1 MKKLII
7 NLNIMIICVLPDNIS
22 FFEMGNAC
30 KAKACK
36 VYTPGSKP
44 PGNAFSPGHGR
55 PKKAKDMRKGCMR
68 KGNYRTKYSQATI
81 ELAIQDIQEKRLSLN
96 KAAKHYNVPKATL
109 SNRINQLVQDQLGR
123 PTELKKEEEIIVER
137 LMMMGDWGFPL
148 TCKDLCLLIKS
159 YLNGQGRT
167 TRKMSRYLK
176 SVTVKHHHISC
187 TDQLP
192 TADRPGIRQGVH
204 QRSCPFRDPWC
215 EGLE

>member
-1 MKKLII
+1 
-7 NLNIMIICVLPDNIS
+7 MIICVLPDNIS
-22 FFEMGNAC
+22 FFEMGNAR
-30 KAKACK
+30 KAKARK

-44 PGNAFSPGHGR
+44 PGNAFSPGRGR
-55 PKKAKDMRKGCMR
+55 PKKAKDVRKGSMR

-123 PTELKKEEEIIVER
+123 PTELKKEEEEIIVER

-159 YLNGQGRT
+159 YLDGQGRT
-167 TRKMSRYLK
+167 TRKMSRLTLP
-176 SVTVKHHHISC
+176 VISC
-187 TDQLP
+187 FFLSVKRFCSCT
-192 TADRPGIRQGVH
+192 IRYWYLLYVGRYQYWYRYWYRH
-204 QRSCPFRDPWC
+204 WWY
-215 EGLE
+215 

>member
-1 MKKLII
+1 MKKLIS
-7 NLNIMIICVLPDNIS
+7 NLNIMIICVLPDNIP
-22 FFEMGNAC
+22 FFEMGNAR
-30 KAKACK
+30 KAKARK

-44 PGNAFSPGHGR
+44 PGNAFSPGRGR
-55 PKKAKDMRKGCMR
+55 PKKAKDVRKGSMR

-123 PTELKKEEEIIVER
+123 PTELKKEEEEIIVER

-159 YLNGQGRT
+159 YLDGQGRT
-167 TRKMSRYLK
+167 TRKMSRLTLP
-176 SVTVKHHHISC
+176 VISC
-187 TDQLP
+187 
-192 TADRPGIRQGVH
+192 
-204 QRSCPFRDPWC
+204 FFFNY
-215 EGLE
+215 